1 MAEAIGL
8 AILTQLAELGA
19 VTASVAVPGTA
30 ATVIGSVTIIAA
42 TTGAQLAIQAL
53 TAEKPR
59 NEAQQATMSQAVGP
73 RVGIYGRAMVGGIRF
88 FWDARN
94 GNLFQ
99 GIVIAGHRID
109 GIEQYWIGDKA
120 IHTTLGE
127 NGGTVS
133 DWPYNNRVRFDP
145 FLGDDNQAASALLQ
159 TNYPEIWTPQHQL
172 NGLAYVVCVFNP
184 VKKEDQQI
192 VYPQGYAT
200 VLRFVVRGARV
211 WNPADGAQDPTN
223 PATWLFSENAGLC
236 IMDYL
241 RRKDG
246 ARFPLAKIDV
256 PSFTDHAALCAEGV
270 KRKDGTTEP
279 RYRIGGTYLYNEAPK
294 DVLARMGATC
304 DGTIVQGPSGK
315 YGIRGGRYRAP
326 LVNIP
331 TKQILSAD
339 VEQGVDR
346 IDGYNRLT
354 VAYTEPDNFY
364 QATQVAAYQDAAS
377 QARIGVVDQSAD
389 LIMVPSWT
397 QAARLA
403 KIRFKKDNPTWTG
416 SLGCQLPAL
425 DALGSENV
433 HVTFDPVPEIGS
445 MFDEDFAVSALNI
458 EGDASAVGLGISSI
472 STATYAWDPALEEPV
487 KPTTPQTISWLNSIA
502 APTGVSVVADRRVI
516 AGGNTAVWAI
526 LSWVASNRP
535 DLTAEAQYRLASAS
549 NSAFRA
555 MALREDAV
563 SAEAGPLTDTSS
575 YVFRVRFRS
584 GGTVSDW
591 SDVVTLTAT
600 ADGTAPNAP
609 AYTSATLSG
618 TTVTHAVKQSGG
630 NARTVQ
636 LFRATGFGKVFAD
649 AALSVSKAVDPY
661 QTDALTDTIS
671 LGYITW
677 WLTAQNASGV
687 ASAASAPLS
696 LLYVTLPGNVT
707 QYPNDLSNGV
717 WTKSGT
723 TVALA
728 SSPNDKGPDG
738 NTASLISEI
747 TGSTNVVHTVA
758 YKATGLASGSKIR
771 AVWGLKPS
779 GRTAGRIDLVN
790 SSGTGTGDYVRTTFD
805 LTAGT
810 ISVGTPS
817 GTTFS
822 GVTAT
827 IQKVSADYWLLIVT
841 ANTSASAG
849 ASGAMAIEDRL
860 NLASAPGTI
869 SYAGDSTKGMLAWA
883 CSFAPVT

>member
-8 AILTQLAELGA
+8 AILSSLAEAGVVA
-19 VTASVAVPGTA
+19 ASVAVPGTA
-30 ATVIGSVTIIAA
+30 ATIIGSVTIIAA
-42 TTGAQLAIQAL
+42 TTGAQLAIAAL

-59 NEAQQATMSQAVGP
+59 NESQQATMSQALGP
-73 RVGIYGRAMVGGIRF
+73 RVGIYGRAMVGGTRD

-94 GNLFQ
+94 GSLYQ

-109 GIEQYWIGDKA
+109 GIEEYWIGDKPV
-120 IHTTLGE
+120 HTREGE
-127 NGGTVS
+127 NGGQVS
-133 DWPYNNRVRFDP
+133 DWPYNDRVQFEP
-145 FLGDDNQAASALLQ
+145 HLGLDDQPASEILLQ
-159 TNYPEIWTPQHQL
+159 AYPEIWTPQHQL
-172 NGLAYVVCVFNP
+172 RGLAHVVVVFGP

-211 WNPADGAQDPTN
+211 WNPADSTQDPVN

-246 ARFPLAKIDV
+246 ARFPLTKVDV
-256 PSFTDHAALCAEGV
+256 ASFTDHAALCAEGV

-294 DVLARMGATC
+294 DVLARMCATC

-331 TKQILSAD
+331 TRQILTAD

-354 VAYTEPDNFY
+354 VAYTEPGNFY
-364 QATQVAAYQDAAS
+364 QATQVAAYQDTAS

-403 KIRFKKDNPTWTG
+403 KIRFKKENPAWTG

-433 HVTFDPVPEIGS
+433 HVTFDPVPDIGS

-472 STATYAWDPALEEPV
+472 SAATYSWDPALEEPV
-487 KPTTPQTISWLNSIA
+487 KPTTPQTINRLNSIA
-502 APTGVSVVADRRVI
+502 APSGVNVVADRRVI

-526 LSWVASNRP
+526 LAWVASNRP
-535 DLTAEAQYRLASAS
+535 DVTAEAQYRLASAS

-563 SAEAGPLTDTSS
+563 SAEAGPLTDTAS

-600 ADGTAPNAP
+600 ADGTAPNP
-609 AYTSATLSG
+609 PTYTSATLSG
-618 TTVTHAVKQSGG
+618 VTATHAFKQSGSS
-630 NARTVQ
+630 NARSIQ
-636 LFRATGFGKVFAD
+636 LLRALGFGKTLAD
-649 AALSVSKAVDPY
+649 ASIIVPSQAASPNQSDAV
-661 QTDALTDTIS
+661 TDTIG
-671 LGYITW
+671 LGLYQW
-677 WLTAQNASGV
+677 WLKAANASGV
-687 ASAASAPLS
+687 LSDAAGPKSLINSMPSGNKTTAPYDFTNTAWIRTGLGTP
-696 LLYVTLPGNVT
+696 TL
-707 QYPNDLSNGV
+707 
-717 WTKSGT
+717 SGT
-723 TVALA
+723 
-728 SSPNDKGPDG
+728 GPDG
-738 NTASLISEI
+738 NAATLLLETA
-747 TGSTNVVHTVA
+747 
-758 YKATGLASGSKIR
+758 ATGTHYVRQSVPITSGQRVQAAFGVKVSGRTRCRVNLYDASGSVTNSCAATVDLIAGT
-771 AVWGLKPS
+771 AVAS
-779 GRTAGRIDLVN
+779 GGGSMTNIVAAITKVTADWWIITLTANVASTAADGRFYLQDD
-790 SSGTGTGDYVRTTFD
+790 TGAASYLGDTAKGV
-805 LTAGT
+805 LLWAGT
-810 ISVGTPS
+810 IAV
-817 GTTFS
+817 
-822 GVTAT
+822 VT
-827 IQKVSADYWLLIVT
+827 
-841 ANTSASAG
+841 
-849 ASGAMAIEDRL
+849 
-860 NLASAPGTI
+860 
-869 SYAGDSTKGMLAWA
+869 
-883 CSFAPVT
+883 